1 MTEKYIMRE
10 NSIPDGMLHDQD
22 LYEISLKD
30 GILILSFN
38 IFLSKEEYGDS
49 DFAKKYFEYRKCHIR
64 CKIENEEYCEVYLK
78 SSLNKKFKGI
88 IQYLSLADFVDIA
101 NKEITQRTEK
111 GLHPWEYLY
120 TYVSP
125 NINSVKIELCLYDM
139 KYKGV
144 DYSMC
149 TLELETKEIEFIW
162 E

>member
-101 NKEITQRTEK
+101 NKEITKRTEK
-111 GLHPWEYLY
+111 GFHPWEYLY

-125 NINSVKIELCLYDM
+125 NIRSLAIELHIWL
-139 KYKGV
+139 KYKRV
-144 DYSMC
+144 VYTNC
-149 TLELETKEIEFIW
+149 ILVLNTNEIEFIW